1 MNRFALQQRRRLVL
15 APIFVSAFVSS
26 LPLAAQGSA
35 PLASVREARLEPQSS
50 VNFDSFALSLSLGPD
65 LALLGAPGVSSAA
78 GALVG
83 AAYVFERQPQ
93 GWVEIAELRASDGTA
108 GDRFGIAV
116 ALDGDRLAVGAPG
129 ADANA
134 IDGGAVYVFQR
145 GATGWVET
153 AKLVGVGADIGEAL
167 GWSLALEGDT
177 LIAGAADDHHSGGS
191 FDGGAAYHFAF
202 AGGAWTQLQRLIPGD
217 GSAFDYFS
225 HALALDGDTLV
236 VGAYSDN
243 HTTAVNGGSAYVFR
257 RGATGAFALAQKLIP
272 ADNGSNDLFG
282 WSVALLEG
290 ELVVG
295 APGDTLSGAFEAG
308 SAYVYADA
316 PTGFAFVEK
325 LVSTDV
331 QANARFGS
339 SVALGGAALVVGA
352 SQAHS
357 PVGQFTGNA
366 YLFERGAA
374 GFAFNTALRST
385 ALESGADF
393 GSAAATDGERVLI
406 GAPGDD
412 TQLAG
417 QNAGAAYV
425 YRLTPEAETYCTA
438 KVNGLGC
445 TPAIAFAGRPSVSAT
460 APFTIGATNV
470 LNQRSGS
477 LVYGY
482 TSAATPFQGGVL
494 CIAPPLI
501 RTSPQNSG
509 GSASGADCT
518 GAYAFDFGALLVSG
532 VDPELIVGAEG
543 FAQYWSRDP
552 FSTPAIGLTD
562 AVRFLVRP

>member
-1 MNRFALQQRRRLVL
+1 MNQLVVQQRRLWTL
-15 APIFVSAFVSS
+15 ASILLASPFSG

-35 PLASVREARLEPQSS
+35 PLASVRETRLEPQSS
-50 VNFDSFALSLSLGPD
+50 ASFDNFALALALGPD
-65 LALLGAPGVSSAA
+65 LALVGSPGASSLN
-78 GALVG
+78 GSLVG
-83 AAYVFERQPQ
+83 AAYLFERQPQ
-93 GWVEIAELRASDGTA
+93 GWVEVAELRASDGAA
-108 GDRFGIAV
+108 GDRFGSAV
-116 ALDGDRLAVGAPG
+116 ALDGARLAVGATG

-134 IDGGAVYVFQR
+134 MGSGAVYVFER
-145 GATGWVET
+145 GATGWSET
-153 AKLVGVGADIGEAL
+153 VKLVGVGADVGEAL

-191 FDGGAAYHFAF
+191 FDGGAAYHYAF

-217 GSAFDYFS
+217 GMAFDYFS
-225 HALALDGDTLV
+225 RSLALDGDTLV

-243 HTTAVNGGSAYVFR
+243 HMNAANGGSAYVFR

-282 WSVALLEG
+282 WSVALLGG

-308 SAYVYADA
+308 SAYVFADT

-325 LVSTDV
+325 LLSPDL
-331 QANARFGS
+331 QAGARFGS
-339 SVALGGAALVVGA
+339 SAALGGGALIVGA

-366 YLFERGAA
+366 YLFERSAA
-374 GFAFNTALRST
+374 GFVFNAPLRST
-385 ALESGADF
+385 ALELGADF
-393 GSAAATDGERVLI
+393 GFAAATDGERVLI

-412 TQLAG
+412 TRLAG

-445 TPAIAFAGRPSVSAT
+445 TPAIHFAGRPSVSAT

-470 LNQRSGS
+470 LNQRSGL

-482 TSAATPFQGGVL
+482 ASAATPFQGGVL

-501 RTSPQNSG
+501 RTSPQTSG
-509 GSASGADCT
+509 GSASGADCS
-518 GAYAFDFGALLVSG
+518 GAYGLDFGALLASG
-532 VDPELIVGAEG
+532 VDPELFVGAEG

-552 FSTPAIGLTD
+552 FSVPAIGLTD